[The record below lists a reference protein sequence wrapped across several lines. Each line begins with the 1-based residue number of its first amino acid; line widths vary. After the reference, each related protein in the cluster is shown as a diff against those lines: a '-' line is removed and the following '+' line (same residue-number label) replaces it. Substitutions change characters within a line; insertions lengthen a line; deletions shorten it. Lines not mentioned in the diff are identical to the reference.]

1 MGLTKSRDSELS
13 NKNKRG
19 VKVLQQHIAPSV
31 VDEELHDDEKPFPT
45 PLKGKPTT
53 LRGLSQVDMHTFS
66 QAGSAKDN
74 NNKVLE
80 EKSPRG
86 SKGSIKVSSKN
97 VPGFFTDTMKQ
108 RDSFPPYDAMGS
120 EKNASAR

>member
-1 MGLTKSRDSELS
+1 
-13 NKNKRG
+13 
-19 VKVLQQHIAPSV
+19 
-31 VDEELHDDEKPFPT
+31 
-45 PLKGKPTT
+45 
-53 LRGLSQVDMHTFS
+53 MHTFS

-86 SKGSIKVSSKN
+86 SKGSIKASSKN

-120 EKNASAR
+120 EKNASARQSEVDVVKKNKVSPLDLDDSKSDAGFNNVLDKLNHSKDKNDDEKHFLSSKTPGESNSH